1 MEDNTG
7 CLSPKEPLLNG
18 NERWKNDGFSRVN
31 SYNSL
36 RTDFLSRLPQKVRSG
51 LDVESSFH
59 VDIPK
64 TKGLS
69 QGNQID
75 ISFCFT
81 VIEFLSVV
89 VEFIEEK
96 EYYERQFATLKSF
109 EEVDT
114 LMETNTIDEEDD
126 EEQVEAEKAMK
137 ISNYAN
143 VLLLVFKI
151 YAAIRTGSIA
161 IAASTLDSLLDL
173 LAGGILWFTH
183 ISMKNINIYKYPIGK
198 LRVQPVGIIIFAAV
212 MATLGFQILIQ
223 AVEELIVNESRPK
236 MSSNQLLWLYMIMI
250 TATVVKMALWIYC
263 RSSGNSIVRA
273 YAKDHYFDVVTNV
286 VGLIAAVLGD
296 KYYWWIDPTGAI
308 LLALYTI
315 TNWSGTVIENAV
327 SLVGQTASPEVLQKL
342 TYLVTRHPQV
352 KRVDTV
358 RAYTF
363 GALYF
368 VEVDIEL
375 PEELPLK
382 EAHAIGETLQNKIEK
397 LPEVE
402 RAFVHLDFECE
413 HKPEHSVLSRLQTWD
428 PVFPFHGES
437 VYPVKELNEIFQLEL
452 ESIVWNQMEGNSGS
466 GPKTPLLMGEG
477 RRSRRLSR
485 RNSVNSLRSNFV
497 EKLPAKVRSGLDIE
511 SPYQINLSKTTGL
524 TEGEKEYYEKQ
535 MDTLKSFED
544 VDILMGN
551 DDDNEDDDEEQARHE
566 KAMKISNYANIVLLA
581 FKIYATI
588 KTGSL
593 AIAASTLDSLLDL
606 MAGGILWFTHLSMKK
621 INIYKYPI
629 GKLRVQPVGIVIFA
643 AIMATLGFQILIQA
657 VEQLIQHKPTE
668 KMSSNQLLWL
678 YAIMLSATA
687 VKLALWLYCRSS
699 RNEIV
704 RAYAKDHY
712 FDVVTNVVG
721 LIAAVLGNK
730 FYWWIDPAGA
740 ILLAV
745 YTIINWSGTVVE
757 NAVSLVGQSA
767 PPEFLQKLTYLVL
780 RHPLVQRVEMIRA
793 YTFGVLYF
801 VEVDI
806 ELPEE
811 LPLKEAH
818 VIGETLQNKIEKLT
832 EVERAFVHLDFEC
845 DHKPE
850 HIVLSKLPGNDP

>member
-1 MEDNTG
+1 
-7 CLSPKEPLLNG
+7 
-18 NERWKNDGFSRVN
+18 
-31 SYNSL
+31 
-36 RTDFLSRLPQKVRSG
+36 
-51 LDVESSFH
+51 
-59 VDIPK
+59 
-64 TKGLS
+64 
-69 QGNQID
+69 
-75 ISFCFT
+75 
-81 VIEFLSVV
+81 
-89 VEFIEEK
+89 
-96 EYYERQFATLKSF
+96 
-109 EEVDT
+109 
-114 LMETNTIDEEDD
+114 
-126 EEQVEAEKAMK
+126 
-137 ISNYAN
+137 
-143 VLLLVFKI
+143 
-151 YAAIRTGSIA
+151 
-161 IAASTLDSLLDL
+161 
-173 LAGGILWFTH
+173 
-183 ISMKNINIYKYPIGK
+183 
-198 LRVQPVGIIIFAAV
+198 
-212 MATLGFQILIQ
+212 
-223 AVEELIVNESRPK
+223 
-236 MSSNQLLWLYMIMI
+236 
-250 TATVVKMALWIYC
+250 
-263 RSSGNSIVRA
+263 
-273 YAKDHYFDVVTNV
+273 
-286 VGLIAAVLGD
+286 
-296 KYYWWIDPTGAI
+296 
-308 LLALYTI
+308 
-315 TNWSGTVIENAV
+315 
-327 SLVGQTASPEVLQKL
+327 
-342 TYLVTRHPQV
+342 
-352 KRVDTV
+352 
-358 RAYTF
+358 
-363 GALYF
+363 
-368 VEVDIEL
+368 
-375 PEELPLK
+375 
-382 EAHAIGETLQNKIEK
+382 
-397 LPEVE
+397 
-402 RAFVHLDFECE
+402 
-413 HKPEHSVLSRLQTWD
+413 
-428 PVFPFHGES
+428 
-437 VYPVKELNEIFQLEL
+437 
-452 ESIVWNQMEGNSGS
+452 MEGNSGS

-477 RRSRRLSR
+477 RRSRRLSG

-497 EKLPAKVRSGLDIE
+497 AKLPDKVRSGLDTE

-551 DDDNEDDDEEQARHE
+551 DKDNEDDDEEQARHE

-593 AIAASTLDSLLDL
+593 AVAASTLDSLLDV

-668 KMSSNQLLWL
+668 KMSSNQFLWL

-712 FDVVTNVVG
+712 FDVVTNIVG

-767 PPEFLQKLTYLVL
+767 PPEFLQKLTYLVI
-780 RHPLVQRVEMIRA
+780 RHPLVQRIEMIRA